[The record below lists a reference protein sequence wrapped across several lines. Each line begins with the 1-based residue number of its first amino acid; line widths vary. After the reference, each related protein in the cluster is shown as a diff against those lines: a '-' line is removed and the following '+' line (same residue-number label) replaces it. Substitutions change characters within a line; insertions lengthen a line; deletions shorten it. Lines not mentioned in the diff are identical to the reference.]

1 MIPNNLLFTLISLR
15 VQMLWHITRHPHLA
29 SITAKRRVAN
39 SANVVYQG
47 TLQRLPVVSR
57 RVLTV
62 DWDVTITGLV
72 ARCTI
77 LATCVIH
84 CCLLDF
90 DDLALFEVPF
100 GRVDNP
106 RVTNHCASGYL

>member
-1 MIPNNLLFTLISLR
+1 MIPNHLLVTLISLR
-15 VQMLWHITRHPHLA
+15 VQMLRHVARYPHLA
-29 SITAKRRVAN
+29 SITAKRRLADG
-39 SANVVYQG
+39 ANVINQG
-47 TLQRLPVVSR
+47 ALQRLPVVSR

-72 ARCTI
+72 ARSAV

-84 CCLLDF
+84 RGLLHS

-106 RVTNHCASGYL
+106 RVTNHRAGGYL